1 MICYD
6 CDGYGYIAVEDRLD
20 YESTE
25 NYAVGESVD
34 WSWPDLRLDADHAG
48 WSLCPYCDGTG
59 KETK

>member
-1 MICYD
+1 MTCYD

-25 NYAVGESVD
+25 DYAVGESVD

-48 WSLCPYCDGTG
+48 
-59 KETK
+59 